1 MTGELSEKQKRFGRE
16 YMVDFDV
23 RAAYVR
29 AGYSEKSAQSA
40 GSRLLRDPRMKAY
53 IEELGVE
60 AAERADLTIDSVLK
74 NLREDRKA
82 ARAAGQFGPA
92 VRADELL
99 GKYLAMFTDV
109 SKNVGVDDI
118 PAEDAIKVLCTQNGV
133 VHEIARSLFMQGLEA
148 LKTPYTPDT
157 TPEPTQQ
164 APDMLQSEPDPETL
178 H

>member
-1 MTGELSEKQKRFGRE
+1 MTDDLNEKQKQFGRE

-23 RAAYVR
+23 SAAYTR

-82 ARAAGQFGPA
+82 AREAGQYGPA

-109 SKNVGVDDI
+109 SKNVVVDDV
-118 PAEDAIKVLCTQNGV
+118 PPEDAITDLCTQNGI
-133 VHEIARSLFMQGLEA
+133 VHETARVLFMQGLEA
-148 LKTPYTPDT
+148 LKTPYHPDDEDPTPPT
-157 TPEPTQQ
+157 PTQP
-164 APDMLQSEPDPETL
+164 APEAI

>member
-1 MTGELSEKQKRFGRE
+1 MTDELNEKQKRFGRE

-23 RAAYVR
+23 SAAYTR

-82 ARAAGQFGPA
+82 AREAGQYGPA

-109 SKNVGVDDI
+109 NKNVAVDDI
-118 PAEDAIKVLCTQNGV
+118 PAEEALRDLCTKNGV
-133 VHEIARSLFMQGLEA
+133 LNAPA
-148 LKTPYTPDT
+148 LKAGMEMLRLLKAPMP
-157 TPEPTQQ
+157 PRNEEPTQ
-164 APDMLQSEPDPETL
+164 PDPEAI

>member
-1 MTGELSEKQKRFGRE
+1 MTDDLNEKQKQFGRE

-23 RAAYVR
+23 SAAYTR

-82 ARAAGQFGPA
+82 AREAGQYGPA

-109 SKNVGVDDI
+109 NKNVVVDDI
-118 PAEDAIKVLCTQNGV
+118 PAEDAICDLCTTNGV
-133 VHEIARSLFMQGLEA
+133 LHEIACAYFMQGLEA
-148 LKTPYTPDT
+148 LKTPFNPDDSNI
-157 TPEPTQQ
+157 PEPTQ
-164 APDMLQSEPDPETL
+164 PDPEAI

>member
-1 MTGELSEKQKRFGRE
+1 MTNELSEKQKRFARE

-23 RAAYVR
+23 PAAYTR
-29 AGYSEKSAQSA
+29 AGYSKKSARSA
-40 GSRLLRDPRMKAY
+40 GGRLLRDPRMKAY

-82 ARAAGQFGPA
+82 ARAAGQYGPA

-109 SKNVGVDDI
+109 NKNVVVDDI
-118 PAEDAIKVLCTQNGV
+118 PAEDAIRDLCTTNGV
-133 VHEIARSLFMQGLEA
+133 LHEIACAYFMQGLEA
-148 LKTPYTPDT
+148 LKTPFNPDDSNI
-157 TPEPTQQ
+157 PEPTQ
-164 APDMLQSEPDPETL
+164 PDPEAI

>member
-1 MTGELSEKQKRFGRE
+1 MTDDLNEKQKQFGRE

-23 RAAYVR
+23 SAAYTR

-40 GSRLLRDPRMKAY
+40 GSRLCRDPRMKAY

-60 AAERADLTIDSVLK
+60 AAERADLTIDSVLN

-82 ARAAGQFGPA
+82 AREAGQYGPA

-109 SKNVGVDDI
+109 SKNVTVDI
-118 PAEDAIKVLCTQNGV
+118 PPEDALRDLCTTNGV
-133 VHEIARSLFMQGLEA
+133 LNAPAHKAGMEMLRL
-148 LKTPYTPDT
+148 LKAPIPPCDE
-157 TPEPTQQ
+157 EPTPP
-164 APDMLQSEPDPETL
+164 APTQPDPEAI

>member
-1 MTGELSEKQKRFGRE
+1 MTEELSQKQKRFARE

-23 RAAYVR
+23 PAAYAR
-29 AGYSEKSAQSA
+29 AGYSEKSARSA
-40 GSRLLRDPRMKAY
+40 GGRLLRNPLMKAY

-82 ARAAGQFGPA
+82 ARAANQYGPA

-109 SKNVGVDDI
+109 SKNVGVPDI
-118 PAEDAIKVLCTQNGV
+118 SAEDAITDLCTQNGI
-133 VHEIARSLFMQGLEA
+133 VHETARVLFMQGLEA
-148 LKTPYTPDT
+148 QKTPYHPDDED
-157 TPEPTQQ
+157 PNPPAPTQP
-164 APDMLQSEPDPETL
+164 APRMVQ
-178 H
+178 

>member
-1 MTGELSEKQKRFGRE
+1 MTDDLNEKQKQFGRE

-23 RAAYVR
+23 SAAYTR

-82 ARAAGQFGPA
+82 ARAAGQYGPA

-109 SKNVGVDDI
+109 NKNVVVDDI
-118 PAEDAIKVLCTQNGV
+118 PAEDAIRDLCTTNGV
-133 VHEIARSLFMQGLEA
+133 LHEIACAYFMQGLEA
-148 LKTPYTPDT
+148 LKTPFNPDDSNI
-157 TPEPTQQ
+157 PEPTQ
-164 APDMLQSEPDPETL
+164 PDPEAI

>member
-1 MTGELSEKQKRFGRE
+1 MTEELSQKQKRFGRE

-23 RAAYVR
+23 PAAYVR
-29 AGYSEKSAQSA
+29 AGYSEKSARSA
-40 GSRLLRDPRMKAY
+40 GGRLLRDSRMKAF

-82 ARAAGQFGPA
+82 ARAAGQYGPA

-109 SKNVGVDDI
+109 SKNVVVDDI
-118 PAEDAIKVLCTQNGV
+118 PAEEALRDLCTKNGV
-133 VHEIARSLFMQGLEA
+133 LNAPA
-148 LKTPYTPDT
+148 LKAGMEMLRLLHAPMP
-157 TPEPTQQ
+157 PRNEEPTQ
-164 APDMLQSEPDPETL
+164 PDPEAI